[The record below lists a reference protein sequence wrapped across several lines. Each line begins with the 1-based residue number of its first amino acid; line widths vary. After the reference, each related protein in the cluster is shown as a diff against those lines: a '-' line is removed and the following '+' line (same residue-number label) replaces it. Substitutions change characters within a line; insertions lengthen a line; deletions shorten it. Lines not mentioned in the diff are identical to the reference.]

1 MKVVIPAEG
10 PGLDSR
16 VSDRLGLSPYLLVVD
31 PDSGC
36 VEVVRSMR
44 DAGSGAGLQVVARI
58 IEMKSDVLLVR
69 WCSPVARRYLS
80 AHGVEVHEGV
90 EGTAAEALKQYQ
102 DGRAEGLDGQSLEAG
117 LVRSRI
123 DRRSLGRAFSDA
135 CRQFRNLLPV
145 MAGVVL
151 LMGFASVFLPARI
164 LTDLFSGDPA
174 WDSFLGACAGS
185 LFAGNPVN
193 SYLIGREMLDQ
204 GVSLIAVTA
213 FMSAW
218 VSVGLVQLPA
228 EIAALGW
235 EFALLRNLCCFGL
248 SLGTAIA
255 ATGLLSFFGV

>member
-10 PGLDSR
+10 PDLDSR

-31 PDSGC
+31 PESGG
-36 VEVVRSMR
+36 VEVVRSLK
-44 DAGSGAGLQVVARI
+44 DAGSGAGMQVVAQI
-58 IEMKSDVLLVR
+58 IAMKSDVLLVR
-69 WCSPVARRYLS
+69 WCSPVAQRYLS

-90 EGTAAEALKQYQ
+90 EGTAGEALKQYQ
-102 DGRAEGLDGQSLEAG
+102 DGRHESPDEQSLQAG

-123 DRRSLGRAFSDA
+123 DRRSFRRAVSDA
-135 CRQFRNLLPV
+135 SRQFRNLLPV

-164 LTDLFSGDPA
+164 LTGLFSGDAA

-185 LFAGNPVN
+185 LFAGNPAN

-204 GVSLIAVTA
+204 GISLVAVTA

-218 VSVGLVQLPA
+218 VGVGLVQLPA

-235 EFALLRNLCCFGL
+235 KFAVLRNLCCFGL
-248 SLGTAIA
+248 SIGMAVAVTS
-255 ATGLLSFFGV
+255 LLSFFGF